1 MNNNFNNKPITSYG
15 DERNTINESTTN
27 VDYAT
32 NVDYTTNADCIT
44 SDYTTNDYINYI
56 QSKICEHDFQTLYE
70 NLITARTGKL
80 VDLYFDENNVLQSK
94 DIMIDCSNKLVFYCE
109 CCDEERYF
117 GENKNGTIASE
128 PLIEFTYGNSDFKAE
143 KENWFIDS
151 AQYHIS
157 NLPSMYTSINSPNGT
172 LKMISRVDK
181 IQMSLKNYKGNNLPD
196 GDILAFFRSNREFN
210 IDKVNSSRNKM
221 YRKINMIKSIVSY
234 CMKYEDSFVYNYMED
249 SGWKIKM
256 DLDTA
261 IEVVHGVLREKSW
274 ESKKE

>member
-1 MNNNFNNKPITSYG
+1 MNNNFNNKPITSYN
-15 DERNTINESTTN
+15 DVENTTN
-27 VDYAT
+27 V
-32 NVDYTTNADCIT
+32 
-44 SDYTTNDYINYI
+44 DYINYI

-117 GENKNGTIASE
+117 GENKSGTVPSE

-274 ESKKE
+274 ESKKSRN